1 MDLTTN
7 KGELVIRGFEV
18 IASGETVKH
27 LSEEFI
33 QEVLSDGI
41 RLLPEKIDEF
51 IRVKQVDV
59 EITGTEPDGK
69 DIITIKRPPVE
80 GRTPHLSAAIVQKA
94 MDVRDDIMNGEDTVE
109 TELGTKHAEGILNM
123 ILGILE

>member
-27 LSEEFI
+27 LTEEFI

-41 RLLPEKIDEF
+41 RLLPERANEF
-51 IRVKQVDV
+51 IQVAQVDV
-59 EITGTEPDGK
+59 EVTGTESDGK

-80 GRTPHLSAAIVQKA
+80 GHTPHLNAVIVQKA
-94 MDVRDDIMNGEDTVE
+94 MDVRDAIMNGADTME
-109 TELGTKHAEGILNM
+109 TDYGEKSAGGILNM
-123 ILGILE
+123 ILEILE